1 MIAFK
6 TQTTIEFIQGLVG
19 FGFLNVSDLKIAKA
33 LKIRHSRSGA
43 IQLKGN
49 EGHGVAVLA
58 YAVDDLGN
66 VTALGHDGI
75 IRQYV

>member
-19 FGFLNVSDLKIAKA
+19 FQFKNVSNLKLARA
-33 LKIRHSRSGA
+33 LKLRHSRSGA
-43 IQLKGN
+43 IQMKGN

-58 YAVDDLGN
+58 YAVDELGN

>member
-6 TQTTIEFIQGLVG
+6 TQTTIDFIDGLVG
-19 FGFLNVSDLKIAKA
+19 FGFLNVSDLKIARK

-43 IQLKGN
+43 IQVKGN
-49 EGHGVAVLA
+49 EAHGLSVLA

>member
-6 TQTTIEFIQGLVG
+6 TQTTIEFLEGLVG
-19 FGFLNVSDLKIAKA
+19 FQFKNVSDLKIARK
-33 LKIRHSRSGA
+33 LKLRHSRSGA
-43 IQLKGN
+43 IQVKGN
-49 EGHGVAVLA
+49 EGHGLSVLA

-75 IRQYV
+75 VRQYL